1 MTEENVVVAPAPRA
15 AEPVAMDFSEEIV
28 RFVEK
33 RPEDRVSCKRVSGNN
48 YRCNWWAPAS
58 HSKYDNPQM
67 FGLTVTTHVVRKSRF
82 LTVTK
87 TAAGLVVRDWTPS
100 VHSTETSGR

>member
-1 MTEENVVVAPAPRA
+1 MTEEKVVVADAPRA
-15 AEPVAMDFSEEIV
+15 PEPVAQDFSEEIA

-58 HSKYDNPQM
+58 DTKYDNPQM
-67 FGLTVTTHVVRKSRF
+67 FGLTVTTHVVRLSRF

-87 TAAGLVVRDWTPS
+87 TSAGLVVKDWKPS
-100 VHSTETSGR
+100 QRGTETSSR